1 MSATTIA
8 EAFIP
13 VDESY
18 KEAVMENTWGHLA
31 PRRNIQHKG
40 LMLFARSEYG
50 DLVILNSAFAGLD
63 DSPWLFQAM
72 MDFVCENTPAPG
84 IYKFTGSFRN
94 YKFVGDVAKVE
105 VGK

>member
-13 VDESY
+13 VEEAY
-18 KEAVMENTWGHLA
+18 KDAVMENTWGHLA
-31 PRRNIQHKG
+31 PRRNAQHKG
-40 LMLFARSEYG
+40 SMLFARSEYG
-50 DLVILNSAFAGLD
+50 DLVILNSAFDGLD

-72 MDFVCENTPAPG
+72 MDFVSDNTPEPG
-84 IYKFTGSFRN
+84 IYKFTGRFRN

-105 VGK
+105 VV